1 MLLVRIVAP
10 VDTAPKVLAY
20 LEGLPEVTDLVHL
33 PGAGR
38 RPPGDLIQCTL
49 AVSSGSPV
57 VTALAELGV
66 TAHGSITLD
75 RLDAAVSAA
84 SDRAGAAAEG
94 ATADAVVWEEV
105 EDRVAT
111 MAELSVAFLT
121 YMMVATVIA
130 VVGILTDSLVLIV
143 GAMVVGP
150 EFGPLA
156 ALCVGLVQRKPSLAR
171 QGLTSLALGFAAAIA
186 AAIVAAWA
194 FRATGL
200 APADLTASM
209 HPDTL
214 FISRPDSF
222 AVIIAAAAGVAG
234 MLSLTTAS
242 SGTLIGVLISVTTI
256 PAAANAGVAVAYGAG
271 AEVRGAAVQ
280 LALNLAVMVIAGLA
294 TLAVQRAAFTRR
306 VSRALDRVARLTA
319 GRGYRRR

>member
-1 MLLVRIVAP
+1 
-10 VDTAPKVLAY
+10 
-20 LEGLPEVTDLVHL
+20 
-33 PGAGR
+33 
-38 RPPGDLIQCTL
+38 
-49 AVSSGSPV
+49 
-57 VTALAELGV
+57 
-66 TAHGSITLD
+66 
-75 RLDAAVSAA
+75 
-84 SDRAGAAAEG
+84 
-94 ATADAVVWEEV
+94 
-105 EDRVAT
+105 
-111 MAELSVAFLT
+111 
-121 YMMVATVIA
+121 MMVATVIA

-222 AVIIAAAAGVAG
+222 AVIIAAAAGG
-234 MLSLTTAS
+234 RRH
-242 SGTLIGVLISVTTI
+242 
-256 PAAANAGVAVAYGAG
+256 AVAHH
-271 AEVRGAAVQ
+271 
-280 LALNLAVMVIAGLA
+280 
-294 TLAVQRAAFTRR
+294 R
-306 VSRALDRVARLTA
+306 VVGDLDRRP
-319 GRGYRRR
+319 